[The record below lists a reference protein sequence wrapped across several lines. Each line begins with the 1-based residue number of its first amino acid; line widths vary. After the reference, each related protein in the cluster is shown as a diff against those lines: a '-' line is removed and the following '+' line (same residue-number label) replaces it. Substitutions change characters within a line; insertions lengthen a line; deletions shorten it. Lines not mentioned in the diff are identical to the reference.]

1 MSRPH
6 TPIDW
11 EVVNDML
18 EAGCP
23 GTEIAPI
30 FSIHPD
36 TFYKRVQEE
45 HGMGFTEY
53 SQAKKCKGEGNL
65 RLAQY
70 LKALGKT
77 KKGDNTL
84 LIWLGK
90 QRLNQ
95 KENASEEKFPEEVL
109 KPFVAIMD
117 QIGSLQ
123 SDRKIDDNNISSEA
137 KSA

>member
-1 MSRPH
+1 
-6 TPIDW
+6 
-11 EVVNDML
+11 
-18 EAGCP
+18 
-23 GTEIAPI
+23 
-30 FSIHPD
+30 
-36 TFYKRVQEE
+36 
-45 HGMGFTEY
+45 MGFTAY
-53 SQAKKCKGEGNL
+53 SQQKRAKGESDL
-65 RLAQY
+65 RLAQH

-95 KENASEEKFPEEVL
+95 KENAQEDKFPEEVL
-109 KPFVAIMD
+109 KPFTDIMN

-123 SDRKIDDNNISSEA
+123 SARKIDDNNISSEA